1 MYSRYSNIPT
11 IKTDNNKT
19 IYRQV
24 YYPEV
29 PENEDD
35 VYIIVGSQD
44 RLDLIAND
52 FWGDASL
59 WWVLV
64 MVNNLDGSSF
74 FPPQGSQ
81 LRIPK
86 DVSSLLNTFNKEN
99 E

>member
-11 IKTDNNKT
+11 TKSISNKT
-19 IYRQV
+19 IYQQV
-24 YYPEV
+24 YYPEI
-29 PENEDD
+29 PTSEDD
-35 VYIIVGSQD
+35 TYIIVGDQD

-52 FWGDASL
+52 FWGDAEL

-74 FPPQGSQ
+74 FPPKGMQ